1 MANETQNP
9 NKSVQAAEGF
19 LMELKKRAEDAH
31 KANDVFMMGLMTDMI
46 KVTSPIV
53 TRAINRYHREERARI
68 GKLHRELRQNMP
80 KPSGQSEK
88 SAPNATRNLGS

>member
-1 MANETQNP
+1 MADNTQTP

-19 LMELKKRAEDAH
+19 LIELKKRAEDAH
-31 KANDVFMMGLMTDMI
+31 KANDIFMMGLMADMI

-68 GKLHRELRQNMP
+68 GKLHKELRQNMP
-80 KPSGQSEK
+80 KPSEK
-88 SAPNATRNLGS
+88 SAPNATRNLGSSSQ